1 MRQKN
6 QELMNKI
13 IEYIDDFF
21 LSEGRSPYI
30 TEIAAALKVNKSQV
44 HRYLIYLEE
53 QGIVEYGHADIKTP
67 IIKKVSPS
75 NYTGVVGSIPC
86 GIPDERQEEYIEE
99 LVSLPVSLFGNGE
112 LYILRAKGDS
122 MINAGI
128 DHGDLVVVRKTT
140 KADIGDIVVAI
151 TNTHE
156 NTLKRLAVVDGKTVL
171 HPENDQMQDIYTS
184 FSIQGVAIYVLKQVG
199 KIL

>member
-6 QELMNKI
+6 QELMNQI
-13 IEYIDDFF
+13 LAYIDKFF
-21 LSEGRSPYI
+21 LAEGRSPYI

-53 QGIVEYGHADIKTP
+53 QGIVEYNHADIKTP
-67 IIKKVSPS
+67 TIKKVSPA

-86 GIPDERQEEYIEE
+86 GIPDERQEESIEE

-112 LYILRAKGDS
+112 LYILRADGDS

-128 DHGDLVVVRKTT
+128 DDGDLVVVRKTST
-140 KADIGDIVVAI
+140 ADIGDIVVAI
-151 TNTHE
+151 TNNHE
-156 NTLKRLAVVDGKTVL
+156 NTLKRLAVVDSKRVL
-171 HPENDQMQDIYTS
+171 HPENDQMQDIYTP
-184 FSIQGVAIYVLKQVG
+184 FSIQGVAIYVMKQVG
-199 KIL
+199 KIQ